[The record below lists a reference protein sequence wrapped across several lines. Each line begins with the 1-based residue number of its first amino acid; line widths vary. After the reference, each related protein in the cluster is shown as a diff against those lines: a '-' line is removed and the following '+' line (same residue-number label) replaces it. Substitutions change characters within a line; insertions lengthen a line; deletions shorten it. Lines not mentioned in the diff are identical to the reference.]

1 MAVML
6 SEEELEQVIGGVR
19 KGKTTRQVMMVA
31 CCKCHRNFNVNIQKS
46 EATCPNCGEKNT
58 FAG

>member
-6 SEEELEQVIGGVR
+6 SEEELEQVIGGVK

-31 CCKCHRNFNVNIQKS
+31 CCKCHRNFNVDIQKS
-46 EATCPNCGEKNT
+46 EADCPKCGTTNY